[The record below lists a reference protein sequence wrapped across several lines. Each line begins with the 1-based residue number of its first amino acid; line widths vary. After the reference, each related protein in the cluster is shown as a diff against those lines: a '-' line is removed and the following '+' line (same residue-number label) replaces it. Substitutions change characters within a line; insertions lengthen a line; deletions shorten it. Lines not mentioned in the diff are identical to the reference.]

1 MTDRRLSLTLSRL
14 SELLDLAT
22 GMQNVKIKIKV
33 KTWQTRAKV
42 ICRYHLSVSC
52 HVMSYHGRHLGFD
65 QPGNSAIRSA
75 YPENSAI
82 EPNIKWIRITR
93 CGDMAI
99 LNSTYHEDCIRD
111 LTLGKGEV
119 VDRTIRKNDG
129 GLI

>member
-42 ICRYHLSVSC
+42 ICRYHLSC

-119 VDRTIRKNDG
+119 VDRTIRKSDG
-129 GLI
+129 GFL